1 MDNYQSSLFFGIIA
15 IVLLAV
21 FSLVLANIMNNR
33 GKFKVKNSTKKR
45 VSSSQVN
52 RVMIGGGLAKKLNES
67 AKQEAKYKMETKI
80 LNAGFSF
87 TYGEYKLCCI
97 LIAIFVPILVFLF
110 TSNIYISIVLGV
122 VGFFAPAEIIKYI
135 GNKRI
140 TKLED
145 QIGSFMRLVLER
157 YKTSKDMASAIVNT
171 LADFRDCEPLFT
183 EIKLTIVDINL
194 GIPCADA
201 IDNLARRTGNKF
213 MARFGNYY
221 RITDNLSTFSA
232 KVELLNQAYQQYTED
247 IELKRMLKKEISG
260 PVGESYL
267 MVGMTPVFM
276 VWQSFQDPTYL
287 DFILHDTYGQIGI
300 AAIFVIL
307 LGCVIFINI
316 KIGGP
321 LE

>member
-1 MDNYQSSLFFGIIA
+1 MDNYTSSLVVMIFA
-15 IVLLAV
+15 VVLLGIMC
-21 FSLVLANIMNNR
+21 LVLSNIINNKN
-33 GKFKVKNSTKKR
+33 KFKVKKSKKR
-45 VSSSQVN
+45 VTSTQVS
-52 RVMIGGGLAKKLNES
+52 RQMIGGGLSKKLNES
-67 AKQEAKYKMETKI
+67 AKQEKKYKMETTI
-80 LNAGFSF
+80 MNAGFNF
-87 TYGEYKLCCI
+87 TYGEYKLVSI
-97 LIAIFVPILVFLF
+97 LLALTVPVIVSLL
-110 TSNIYISIVLGV
+110 TSNIYIALVLGV
-122 VGFFAPAEIIKYI
+122 VSFFAPAEVIKYLA
-135 GNKRI
+135 NKRI
-140 TKLED
+140 TKMED

-171 LADFRDCEPLFT
+171 LPDFRDREPLYS

-201 IDNLARRTGNKF
+201 IDNFARRTGNKF

-232 KVELLNQAYQQYTED
+232 KVELLNQAYEQYTED

-276 VWQSFQDPTYL
+276 VWQSFQDPNYL
-287 DFILHDTYGQIGI
+287 DFMLNDTYGQIGI